1 MPATSGHQEQLET
14 RRILE
19 GYRDRGIPGPR
30 AAWETCRTLR
40 ERHEIWGDD
49 PEERD
54 ADAVVS
60 EALLDLEVQ
69 RHWHDHPGIV
79 PIKVVVRFIGRNAKR
94 VAITV
99 AGFSVMILGL
109 ILVPLP
115 GPGWLIV
122 FAGLAML
129 ATEYVWAQRL
139 LRFAKT
145 KAGQARDAVLRRRQ
159 TADAD
164 PPA

>member
-1 MPATSGHQEQLET
+1 M
-14 RRILE
+14 
-19 GYRDRGIPGPR
+19 
-30 AAWETCRTLR
+30 R

-54 ADAVVS
+54 ADAVVA
-60 EALLDLEVQ
+60 EALSDREIQ
-69 RHWHDHPGIV
+69 RRWHDHPGVV
-79 PIKVVVRFIGRNAKR
+79 PFKVLARFIMRNARR

-99 AGFSVMILGL
+99 AGFTVVIVGL

-122 FAGLAML
+122 FGGLAIL
-129 ATEYVWAQRL
+129 ATEYVWARRL
-139 LRFAKT
+139 LNFAKA
-145 KAGQARDAVLRRRQ
+145 KVGQAKDAVIGKKQ
-159 TADAD
+159 PADAD

>member
-1 MPATSGHQEQLET
+1 M
-14 RRILE
+14 
-19 GYRDRGIPGPR
+19 
-30 AAWETCRTLR
+30 R

-54 ADAVVS
+54 ASDIVTQALNDA
-60 EALLDLEVQ
+60 EIQ
-69 RHWHDHPGIV
+69 RQWHDRPGIAPFKLV
-79 PIKVVVRFIGRNAKR
+79 ARFIGRNAKR
-94 VAITV
+94 VAVTI
-99 AGFSVMILGL
+99 AGFAVVIVGL

-122 FAGLAML
+122 FAGLAIL

-139 LRFAKT
+139 LNYAKT
-145 KAGQARDAVLRRRQ
+145 KVGQAKDVVLRKKQ
-159 TADAD
+159 PADVD

>member
-1 MPATSGHQEQLET
+1 M
-14 RRILE
+14 
-19 GYRDRGIPGPR
+19 
-30 AAWETCRTLR
+30 R

-54 ADAVVS
+54 ASDVVAQALSDA
-60 EALLDLEVQ
+60 EIERQ
-69 RHWHDHPGIV
+69 WHDHPGV
-79 PIKVVVRFIGRNAKR
+79 APFKLVARFIGRNAKR
-94 VAITV
+94 VAVTI
-99 AGFSVMILGL
+99 AGFTVVIVGL

-122 FAGLAML
+122 FAGLAIL

-139 LRFAKT
+139 LSYAKT
-145 KAGQARDAVLRRRQ
+145 KVGQAKDVVLRKKRP
-159 TADAD
+159 ADAD